1 MGNIFISDMDVKMQK
16 YAPHELTVLVLVLC
30 TLLLNVNMLVMMRNW
45 TELLNKT
52 WFGMENPFT

>member
-1 MGNIFISDMDVKMQK
+1 MGNILISDMDVKMQK
-16 YAPHELTVLVLVLC
+16 YAPHELMVLVLC

-52 WFGMENPFT
+52 WFGMENPFS